1 MKAKKTKSWA
11 EKYQTRPHPEVKRI
25 EKAFADIPEGGL
37 MLIATPQII
46 EDYLKEIPVGKTVK
60 LNTLRQDLALE
71 HQAEYTCPV
80 TTGIFLRIVAEANYE
95 ALNNGKPLEQI
106 APFWR
111 VIDEKMPLAK
121 KLSFGVDFIKE
132 RRAWEVESI

>member
-1 MKAKKTKSWA
+1 MKTKKTKSWA
-11 EKYQTRPHPEVKRI
+11 EKYQTNSQPQVKRI

-46 EDYLKEIPVGKTVK
+46 EDYLKEIPLGKTVK
-60 LNTLRQDLALE
+60 IGTLRQDLALE
-71 HQAEYTCPV
+71 HQAEYTCPL

-95 ALNNGKPLEQI
+95 ALTNGKPLEQI

-111 VIDEKMPLAK
+111 VIDEKMPLSK
-121 KLSFGVDFIKE
+121 KLSFGIDFIKE
-132 RRAWEVESI
+132 RRAWEAESI

>member
-1 MKAKKTKSWA
+1 MAVKKAKSWA
-11 EKYQTRPHPEVKRI
+11 DKYQTRTQI
-25 EKAFADIPEGGL
+25 EIKKLDKKFADIPEGGL

-46 EDYLKEIPVGKTVK
+46 EDYIKHIPKGKTVNLK
-60 LNTLRQDLALE
+60 TMRQDLANTY
-71 HQAEYTCPV
+71 HAEYTCPL

-95 ALNNGKPLEQI
+95 QYQQGKPVAEI

-121 KLSFGVDFIKE
+121 KLSFDAAFI
-132 RRAWEVESI
+132 RAQRKQEQG

>member
-1 MKAKKTKSWA
+1 MNKKTKTWA
-11 EKYQTRPHPEVKRI
+11 EKYLTRTKPEVKKLD
-25 EKAFADIPEGGL
+25 KAFADIPEGGM

-46 EDYLKEIPVGKTVK
+46 EDYIKQIPEGKTVN
-60 LNTLRQDLALE
+60 LSTLRKDLALE

-95 ALNNGKPLEQI
+95 QFQNGKKIEEI

-111 VIDEKMPLAK
+111 MIDEKMPLAK
-121 KLSFGVDFIKE
+121 KLSFGMDFIKE
-132 RRAWEVESI
+132 KRKEEKTNA